1 MLRNV
6 NVSHNL
12 RDDLSPEMRER
23 FLNKIINPSMSK
35 LMTKKIKQQM
45 GRKSPS
51 LKRSIGNSSALLP
64 PAHHVRHNR
73 DLEIPDIKDNYRTKN
88 SMSQI
93 ASQPKLK
100 ENFMSS
106 SSLLAARMKPRAEA
120 QS

>member
-73 DLEIPDIKDNYRTKN
+73 DLEIPDIKDNYSPPVNVQVQR
-88 SMSQI
+88 
-93 ASQPKLK
+93 KLHHK
-100 ENFMSS
+100 PILGAH
-106 SSLLAARMKPRAEA
+106 LLIEV
-120 QS
+120 